1 MKEISANQFKDVLC
15 ELLQIEQNEIKLNT
29 KISELSLDSLDLM
42 QLFYDIEEKFN
53 VEISEAIFNQINQN
67 TDVKSLFELTINNL
81 ILA

>member
-15 ELLQIEQNEIKLNT
+15 ELLQIEKNEINLNT
-29 KISELSLDSLDLM
+29 KLSELSLDSLDYM

-53 VEISEAIFNQINQN
+53 VEISEAIFNQINDN

-81 ILA
+81 LLA

>member
-15 ELLQIEQNEIKLNT
+15 ELLQIEKNEINLNIKL
-29 KISELSLDSLDLM
+29 SELSLDSLDYM

-53 VEISEAIFNQINQN
+53 VEISEAIFNQINDN

-81 ILA
+81 LLA